1 MQLSERVG
9 DLDWY
14 HTLELEPGLV
24 TEGVF
29 DLRPYVHKYGLPE
42 RMDGMRVLDVGTFD
56 GFWAFEMERRG
67 ANVVAIDV
75 QDDRDFDWPAN
86 RRPEQFTERPQGA
99 CFEIAKEVFD
109 SKVDR
114 RVSSVYN
121 ATPEELGTFDLV
133 FCGSVLIHLRDQ
145 VLALERIAA
154 LCDDLFISVEAYSR
168 ALSLLPFAAA
178 RYRAL
183 RKRSVVFWEPNL
195 GAWREM
201 MISAGFRSIDQR
213 ERFEMRARDGWK
225 VPHVV
230 QHARK

>member
-1 MQLSERVG
+1 MQLAQRAGEI
-9 DLDWY
+9 DWY
-14 HTLELEPGLV
+14 HTIELEPGLV

-29 DLRPYVHKYGLPE
+29 DLRPYLNRYGLPE
-42 RMDGMRVLDVGTFD
+42 RMDGLRVLEVGTFD

-67 ANVVAIDV
+67 ADVVAIDV
-75 QDDRDFDWPAN
+75 RDDRDFDYPAS
-86 RRPEQFTERPQGA
+86 RRPATFTERPQGA
-99 CFEIAKEVFD
+99 GFEIAAEAFG

-114 RVSSVYN
+114 REVSVYE

-133 FCGSVLIHLRDQ
+133 FCGSVIIHLRDQ

-154 LCDDLFISVEAYSR
+154 LCDDVFVSVEAYAKS
-168 ALSLLPFAAA
+168 LSLLPFAAA

-183 RKRSVVFWEPNL
+183 REASYVFWEPNL
-195 GAWREM
+195 RAWREM
-201 MISAGFRSIDQR
+201 LLSAGFRTVEQG
-213 ERFEMRARDGWK
+213 ERFDVAARAGWK